1 MRFLVVSQNSVY
13 SHHITSLLHED
24 GHITDIQDQSLSP
37 LTGLSSYLNDYP
49 VTAVILDFQ
58 ETSPDIAC
66 RLYAEWEYICGSGTG
81 IMAVVTEDKQSLFL
95 NHSLACGVHDA
106 GSDARL
112 LKARLYALVR
122 RKQHFYSDILYVAP
136 VKMDLMRKEFS
147 IYGTKVYLTPFEFR
161 VMEELLRNRERI
173 MSRDILLMH
182 IFHDPPGHNK
192 TLSLNVIIGR
202 LRKKTHPF
210 LKKSNAGI
218 EVIRG
223 IGYRYSSGPSSPAP
237 GTRIRSNRKRYQANS
252 PRTATEAGWRWSI
265 PSLPIALKITS
276 DKTEKVSPRTQWT
289 DPIPVDKFCP
299 HDEACSKASG
309 LTPPR

>member
-147 IYGTKVYLTPFEFR
+147 IYGTLVYLTPFEFR
-161 VMEELLRNRERI
+161 VMEELLRNRECI
-173 MSRDILLMH
+173 MSRDILLMN
-182 IFHDPPGHNK
+182 IFHDPPGRNK

-202 LRKKTHPF
+202 LRKKIHPL
-210 LKKSNAGI
+210 LKKNNAGI

-223 IGYRYSSGPSSPAP
+223 IGYRYSSGPSSPVP
-237 GTRIRSNRKRYQANS
+237 DTRTRSKRKRYQANS
-252 PRTATEAGWRWSI
+252 PRTATEAGWRW
-265 PSLPIALKITS
+265 
-276 DKTEKVSPRTQWT
+276 
-289 DPIPVDKFCP
+289 F
-299 HDEACSKASG
+299 
-309 LTPPR
+309 TPPLPCMLKSQPTSV